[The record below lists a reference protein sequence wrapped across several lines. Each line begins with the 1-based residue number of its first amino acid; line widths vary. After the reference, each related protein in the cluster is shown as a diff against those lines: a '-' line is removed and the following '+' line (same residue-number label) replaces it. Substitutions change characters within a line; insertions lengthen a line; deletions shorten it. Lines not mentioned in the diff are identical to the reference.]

1 MGAAVTAR
9 ELQPAPR
16 VLIADD
22 QADVR
27 LALELLLK
35 GAGFRTQ
42 GAESPVA
49 VLDAVRHGGFD
60 VLLMD
65 LNYARDT
72 TSGAEGLELLPRVR
86 ALDPALRVVVM
97 TAWGTI
103 ELAVEAMRRGAHDF
117 VLKPWE
123 NRALVRTLRSQQA
136 AREAEPHAAD
146 AFERHDLAVAQRVQS
161 RMLPEAP
168 PRLLTLE
175 LAGRCLQAGM
185 VGGDGY
191 DYLDLGPGRLGLM
204 LGDASGRGVSAAL
217 LMAHIQAS
225 LRSQR
230 ARCWQEPA
238 GLLGAVNAQFFAST
252 APEHFATLFL
262 GCYEDAGRR
271 LRYVNCG
278 QLPPLLL
285 RADGSCGRLA
295 PTAAGLGML
304 EGWEGQER
312 EVTLSPGDT
321 LLLYTDGLTEAAGE
335 DGEEFGEARLLSA
348 LRAGARLP
356 VQGLLEAILDAV
368 SEFAGPRREDDLTL
382 LVARAR

>member
-1 MGAAVTAR
+1 MTAI
-9 ELQPAPR
+9 EAEPALR

-27 LALELLLK
+27 LALQLLLK
-35 GAGFRTQ
+35 GAGFSTG
-42 GAESPVA
+42 GADSPAGVLAA
-49 VLDAVRHGGFD
+49 VEGGGFD
-60 VLLMD
+60 LLLMD

-72 TSGAEGLELLPRVR
+72 TSGAEGLDLLPRVR

-117 VLKPWE
+117 VLKPWD
-123 NRALVRTLRSQQA
+123 NRALVQTLRSQQA
-136 AREAEPHAAD
+136 ARAAD
-146 AFERHDLAVAQRVQS
+146 GATFERHDLSVAQRVQS

-175 LAGRCLQAGM
+175 LAGQCLQAGM

-191 DYLDLGPGRLGLM
+191 DYLDLGTGRLGLM

-217 LMAHIQAS
+217 LMAHVQAS
-225 LRSQR
+225 LRSQ
-230 ARCWQEPA
+230 AASGWQDPV
-238 GLLGAVNAQFFAST
+238 GLLRSVNAQFFSST

-262 GCYEDAGRR
+262 GCYDDDSRR

-285 RADGSCGRLA
+285 RADGSCVRLS
-295 PTAAGLGML
+295 PTAPGLGML
-304 EGWEGQER
+304 EAWDGVEQT
-312 EVTLSPGDT
+312 VTHAPGDT
-321 LLLYTDGLTEAAGE
+321 LLLYTDGVTDAMAESGE
-335 DGEEFGEARLLSA
+335 DFGEARLLSA
-348 LRAGARLP
+348 LSAGARLP
-356 VQGLLEAILDAV
+356 ARELLASLVGALQD
-368 SEFAGPRREDDLTL
+368 FAGSRREDDRTL
-382 LVARAR
+382 VVARAR